1 MLFTAQPPQ
10 LPQPPAEV
18 SNPSRFSASSLSVQD
33 LAQMAL
39 AIKSGRT
46 SNVDISQF
54 ENSAFKSY
62 LRDTKVALMVCKG
75 CHGG

>member
-1 MLFTAQPPQ
+1 MLYTAQPPQ
-10 LPQPPAEV
+10 LPQPPASV
-18 SNPSRFSASSLSVQD
+18 SNPARFSASSFSVQE
-33 LAQMAL
+33 LAKLAL
-39 AIKSGRT
+39 AMKSGRI